1 MNVKRIT
8 LNVND
13 GTKKG
18 TKIAFEPKC
27 DTYVAQ
33 HRGIKRIN
41 SYDSMVSQMMP
52 NGREILVILSAPPDI
67 MEILK
72 PIIDST
78 VKGLING

>member
-27 DTYVAQ
+27 DAYVSE
-33 HRGIKRIN
+33 HRGIKTVEL
-41 SYDSMVSQMMP
+41 YSMIPQMMY
-52 NGREILVILSAPPDI
+52 NGREVLIILSAPPDI